1 MKELLNRLIK
11 LESDIEMIVDRV
23 RDPARFR
30 SAEDM
35 VTKDSFHTYQC
46 DMCER
51 IGDLEGDV
59 EACLD
64 YFRDVHNGT
73 RLDKRLKSIEE
84 RLDAMNSNLSVHNS
98 AIRTVSDCLERAK
111 VSLHGKINDLT
122 TDTQIEAGN
131 IYDAISDVIDQVTEV
146 KFTTEVNKCL
156 INRRCVI
163 SAEREIVEN
172 DIKRSMRNKYE

>member
-46 DMCER
+46 DM
-51 IGDLEGDV
+51 GDRMEDLQGEV
-59 EACLD
+59 QACLE

-84 RLDAMNSNLSVHNS
+84 RLDAISIHNS

-111 VSLHGKINDLT
+111 VQLHAKINELN
-122 TDTQIEAGN
+122 TDTQIEVGD
-131 IYDAISDVIDQVTEV
+131 IYDTISDIIDQISKV
-146 KFTTEVNKCL
+146 KFTAEVNKATIL
-156 INRRCVI
+156 AFGGKDNDSSKYAMER
-163 SAEREIVEN
+163 AETKVKSGW
-172 DIKRSMRNKYE
+172 DIDE